1 MKIYLF
7 YAIDWPNK
15 CHCPDEPIRYH
26 RPPRLSMDD
35 GKQAIKRAFNIPNG
49 YELAKRP
56 LGGPSKP
63 TLNEPKGV
71 TKEALMP
78 P

>member
-1 MKIYLF
+1 MRGRRV
-7 YAIDWPNK
+7 ANRPNK
-15 CHCPDEPIRYH
+15 YHCLDKPIRYL
-26 RPPRLSMDD
+26 RPPRPGMDE
-35 GKQAIKRAFNIPNG
+35 GKEAIKRAFNISDD

-56 LGGPSKP
+56 LGDPSKP

-71 TKEALMP
+71 TKDALMP

>member
-1 MKIYLF
+1 
-7 YAIDWPNK
+7 
-15 CHCPDEPIRYH
+15 
-26 RPPRLSMDD
+26 MDN
-35 GKQAIKRAFNIPNG
+35 GGEAIKKAINIPDG
-49 YELAKRP
+49 YESARRS

-63 TLNEPKGV
+63 TLNELKGV